1 MIQNK
6 ASLIYSLENFI
17 NNLEE
22 IVKQSVSVNT
32 HNPKVVSSSLTPA
45 TKTYITRTVMVLVI
59 FYCLKFGCNNA

>member
-32 HNPKVVSSSLTPA
+32 HNSKVVSSSLTPA
-45 TKTYITRTVMVLVI
+45 TNEMPRVARDCGLL
-59 FYCLKFGCNNA
+59 FF

>member
-6 ASLIYSLENFI
+6 ASQIYSLENFI

-45 TKTYITRTVMVLVI
+45 TTLYITRTVTVLAI
-59 FYCLKFGCNNA
+59 FCCLKIGCNNA

>member
-45 TKTYITRTVMVLVI
+45 TI
-59 FYCLKFGCNNA
+59 LK